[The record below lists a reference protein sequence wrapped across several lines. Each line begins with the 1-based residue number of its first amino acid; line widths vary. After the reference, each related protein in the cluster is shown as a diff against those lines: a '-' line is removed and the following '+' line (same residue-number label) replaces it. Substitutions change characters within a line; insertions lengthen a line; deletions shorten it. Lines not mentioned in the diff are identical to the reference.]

1 MSIHSDTRAY
11 PGYHWK
17 KSWTRKF
24 LAPIAGISLKQ
35 RTLSECGLTKI
46 TQGHLVADRAVDAIS
61 RTLNQVGALAEQ
73 IRNDYGE
80 DLLVQSHL
88 DGDADDFRLLV
99 QVKGSSSIVR
109 EDGSR
114 TLRLKV
120 SHLRRWISQSEP
132 VLVCIFDDAT
142 VLIYAFSPS
151 ERFSLWELVT
161 TDRKTIGIKL
171 SKSDIFNKKN
181 AKRFIWEG

>member
-1 MSIHSDTRAY
+1 
-11 PGYHWK
+11 
-17 KSWTRKF
+17 
-24 LAPIAGISLKQ
+24 
-35 RTLSECGLTKI
+35 
-46 TQGHLVADRAVDAIS
+46 
-61 RTLNQVGALAEQ
+61 
-73 IRNDYGE
+73 
-80 DLLVQSHL
+80 
-88 DGDADDFRLLV
+88 
-99 QVKGSSSIVR
+99 
-109 EDGSR
+109 
-114 TLRLKV
+114 
-120 SHLRRWISQSEP
+120 